1 MPTPLDSSAL
11 VPEQNNNTPSPPGAA
26 ALKPTAVEKRVRFT
40 VAVVDDEPDVH
51 LSIGFIL
58 EEAEEFEPAGCY
70 HGGEE
75 ALSGILSKPPDV
87 VLMDIRL
94 PDVSGIE
101 CTRRLT
107 ATLPGLRVVMI
118 SALDDRR
125 TMEEAIQAGCHGYL
139 TKPFGAS
146 QCLAM
151 LRCALSTQRAGAVT
165 ALASADQC
173 PLRRRK
179 GQTICFHISTRE
191 VEVLEALTEGLLY
204 KQIEDKLRVSES
216 LAHKLVNRVFR
227 KLRVHNRQEAV
238 SRWLICSRCS
248 NWIIRG
254 VRNPGV
260 SVGSAPPPD
269 ERETSV

>member
-1 MPTPLDSSAL
+1 MPTIPDPCVPVPAPEDNENPTSSSAAL
-11 VPEQNNNTPSPPGAA
+11 EPPTMG
-26 ALKPTAVEKRVRFT
+26 KRGRFR

-51 LSIGFIL
+51 LSIRFIL
-58 EEAEEFEPAGCY
+58 EEAEEFESAACY

-75 ALSGILSKPPDV
+75 ALSGILSQPPDV

-94 PDVSGIE
+94 PDLSGIE

-107 ATLPGLRVVMI
+107 AKLPGLRVVMI

-125 TMEEAIQAGCHGYL
+125 SMEEAIQAGCHGYL

-151 LRCALSTQRAGAVT
+151 LRCALSAQRAGAVT
-165 ALASADQC
+165 ALIPADQC
-173 PLRRRK
+173 SLRRRK
-179 GQTICFHISTRE
+179 DHSICFQISTRE

-248 NWIIRG
+248 NWIVRG

-260 SVGSAPPPD
+260 SVGTGQPPAGP
-269 ERETSV
+269 ESEI